1 MYIKTDLYT
10 CILMMNDHDLWHFF
24 NFTNLTSSVPGC
36 PPKELGVHHP
46 RVQRIADHA
55 EALGAAATVQLVGEE
70 QVGQF
75 GLTVGAPGS
84 VPRRSNGCVSY
95 SIPMYININII
106 YVYIYNYIR
115 LCIYTPQNGCAARG
129 LSCDQ
134 LFRVYLGFVYGLFR
148 VCLRFI

>member
-1 MYIKTDLYT
+1 
-10 CILMMNDHDLWHFF
+10 MMNHHDLWHFF

-84 VPRRSNGCVSY
+84 VPPKVKWLRELLYTYVY
-95 SIPMYININII
+95 KYKYMYIYII
-106 YVYIYNYIR
+106 I
-115 LCIYTPQNGCAARG
+115 
-129 LSCDQ
+129 
-134 LFRVYLGFVYGLFR
+134 
-148 VCLRFI
+148 